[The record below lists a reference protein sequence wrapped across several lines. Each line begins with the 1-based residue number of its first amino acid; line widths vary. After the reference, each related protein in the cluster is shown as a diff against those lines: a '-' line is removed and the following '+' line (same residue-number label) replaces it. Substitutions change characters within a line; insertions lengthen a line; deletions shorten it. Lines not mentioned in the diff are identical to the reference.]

1 MRPRAILR
9 RVRDLAART
18 PLRIKLMATVLV
30 LAAVGLTSAAV
41 VATTSL
47 HSYLLGRIDD
57 QLQGAAA
64 PISNGFIRHGDGAG
78 FGGGGGGF
86 NAGTPRVPSE
96 FYIVPLSAAGTPDRS
111 AQSGPLF
118 AESPPDLPNL
128 NAATIAEMQGR
139 PFTVPSENGKTSWRA
154 VAQPLASGG
163 GVAIA
168 TSLTDLN
175 YTVHHLVLIEILI
188 GGVVLLLIGGGG
200 YLLIKRSLR
209 PLVSVEHTA
218 AAIAAG
224 DLSQRVPELDPRTE
238 VGRLSAALNS
248 MLSQVE
254 DAFSQERGARRAA
267 RASESRMRRFVAD
280 ASHELR
286 TPLTS
291 IRGFAELHRMGAV
304 TEDAEIRRLM
314 RRIEDEAA
322 RMGLLVDDLL
332 LLARLDQQRPLAQAP
347 VDLLAVA
354 SDVVHDARVLA
365 PDRAI
370 DLQVHAVAPPVV
382 VGDEPRLR
390 QVVHNLM
397 TNAMVHTPGGTPITV
412 VLSTTGGD
420 AARVVV
426 DVADAGPGLDADQ
439 AARVFERFYRADG
452 SRSRHAGGTGLGLS
466 IVAGIVAAHGGRV
479 SVTSDAGNGAVFRVE
494 LPLAAD
500 PETAGAV
507 ADETPPAT
515 QSGSASAHW
524 LEAEPLPT

>member
-1 MRPRAILR
+1 MTPRAMLR
-9 RVRDLAART
+9 RVSAVAART

-30 LAAVGLTSAAV
+30 LAAVGLAAAAV
-41 VATTSL
+41 VATTSM
-47 HSYLLGRIDD
+47 HSYLLGQVDD

-64 PISNGFIRHGDGAG
+64 PISNGFIHRGGGAG
-78 FGGGGGGF
+78 FGDGGF
-86 NAGTPRVPSE
+86 SGGTPRVPSE
-96 FYIVPLSAAGTPDRS
+96 FYIVPLSAAGTPDRG
-111 AQSGPLF
+111 AQSAPLF
-118 AESPPDLPNL
+118 AQSPPDLPTL
-128 NAATIAEMQGR
+128 TPAAIAETQGR
-139 PFTVPSENGKTSWRA
+139 PFTVPSEDGRTSWRV
-154 VAQPLASGG
+154 VAQPVAGGG

-175 YTVHHLVLIEILI
+175 HTVHHLVLIEVLI
-188 GGVVLLLIGGGG
+188 GGIVLLLIGGGG

-248 MLSQVE
+248 MLTQIE
-254 DAFSQERGARRAA
+254 DAFAQERGARRAA
-267 RASESRMRRFVAD
+267 GASESRMRRFVAD

-304 TEDAEIRRLM
+304 TEDAEVRRLM

-322 RMGLLVDDLL
+322 RMGILVEDLL
-332 LLARLDQQRPLAQAP
+332 LLARLDQQRPLAQAS
-347 VDLLAVA
+347 VDLLGVA

-370 DLQVHAVAPPVV
+370 DLQIHAVTPPVV

-397 TNAMVHTPGGTPITV
+397 TNAMVHTPDGTPITM
-412 VLSTTGGD
+412 VLST
-420 AARVVV
+420 VVGEAPLAV
-426 DVADAGPGLDADQ
+426 LEVADAGPGLDADQ
-439 AARVFERFYRADG
+439 AARAFERFYRADT

-479 SVTSDAGNGAVFRVE
+479 SVTSSAGNGAVFRVE
-494 LPLAAD
+494 LPLAAE
-500 PETAGAV
+500 PVT
-507 ADETPPAT
+507 T
-515 QSGSASAHW
+515 GSADQEKAPASASVSSPAHRV
-524 LEAEPLPT
+524 EAEPLPT